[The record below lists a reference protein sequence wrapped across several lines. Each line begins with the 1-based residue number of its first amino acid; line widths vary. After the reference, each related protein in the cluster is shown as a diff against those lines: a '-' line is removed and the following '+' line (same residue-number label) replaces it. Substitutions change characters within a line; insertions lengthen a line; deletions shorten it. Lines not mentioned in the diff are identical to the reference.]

1 MKLSART
8 FPKRSSLPVGAG
20 KALLCSCLLTCSL
33 QAEWKV
39 RPADEWNDEVRV
51 WDPSPELKLN
61 FTWTGGANASEEAE
75 GQGTLTWSDEKGPVS
90 IYDGDLSGGKRN
102 GNGNWLHRSGSKYSG
117 SWKNNLKHGEGEY
130 WLKNGDY
137 YKGDFLDDKLHGTG
151 KYVFADGSV
160 YEGQFANGEKQGSGK
175 LTFPDGRVHQST
187 WEKDQDTSPP
197 PPATEPYVVLG
208 IDNRKYALD
217 GNVIFSGEAGSHECY
232 LTYRGRWADGKY
244 SIAPDWPYW
253 EKWQKG
259 GPVGGTGNFN
269 VGVYPVFL
277 EMRLYNPSKEKLTVS
292 SAEVDVKTSHADNEP
307 ILEVGDG
314 GTFSSIVT
322 FATLSVTVESL
333 YRQTV
338 KPLEISF
345 NLLPVSKAAV
355 FGDYKFSVRVPEFT
369 GATTVSLEEA
379 ISQMGGRTDLLRK
392 WSEPSPDSDSGQQSS
407 NSEAQQKSRDSLLAE
422 IKQTL
427 GPLKQFEVI
436 GERTNT
442 LSSLE
447 ARFVG
452 QMTVRWEDA
461 EGNEKSKVVKL
472 DFVKTFF
479 VSGLEMGAGGPA
491 SGKYDVLLETSG
503 KNYVKPFGY
512 KRTLEPGEN
521 DRFVIQ
527 LASTASSYQNFKVR
541 LKTTD
546 GRELVSPACT
556 MHFLVPGGYD
566 WNTGFTVE

>member
-1 MKLSART
+1 MPMKLWART
-8 FPKRSSLPVGAG
+8 FPKRSSLPVGGG
-20 KALLCSCLLTCSL
+20 KALLCTCLLTCSL
-33 QAEWKV
+33 QAEWKA

-90 IYDGDLSGGKRN
+90 IYVGDLSGGKRN

-130 WLKNGDY
+130 WLKYGDY
-137 YKGDFLDDKLHGTG
+137 YKGGFLDDKLHGTG

-232 LTYRGRWADGKY
+232 LTYRGRWADGEY
-244 SIAPDWPYW
+244 FIAPDWPYW

-259 GPVGGTGNFN
+259 GPIGETGNFD

-277 EMRLYNPSKEKLTVS
+277 EMRLYNPSKENLTIS
-292 SAEVDVKTSHADNEP
+292 SAEIDVQTSRPDNEP

-314 GTFSSIVT
+314 FAQD
-322 FATLSVTVESL
+322 FNAYATLSMTVSSL
-333 YRQTV
+333 YRQPVQTF
-338 KPLEISF
+338 EISF
-345 NLLPVSKAAV
+345 NLLPVGKQPV
-355 FGDYKFSVRVPEFT
+355 FGNYEFKVDVPSFT
-369 GATTVSLEEA
+369 GGTVVSLAEA
-379 ISQMGGRTDLLRK
+379 VAELGGKTELFKEWEALNAGAEKPNTDFEALEKRK
-392 WSEPSPDSDSGQQSS
+392 S
-407 NSEAQQKSRDSLLAE
+407 SLLNE
-422 IKQTL
+422 IRSCL

-436 GERTNT
+436 DKANNT
-442 LSSLE
+442 MSLE

-452 QMTVRWEDA
+452 EMTVCWEDA
-461 EGNEKSKVVKL
+461 EGAEKSKVVKL

-479 VSGLEMGAGGPA
+479 VSSLEFGAGGPE
-491 SGKYDVLLETSG
+491 SGKYDVLLETNG

-541 LKTTD
+541 LTTTD
-546 GRELVSPACT
+546 GRELLSPACA

-566 WNTGFTVE
+566 WNTGFTVNQ